1 MHGPVTKRRNLKSRR
16 NRRAEGSVT
25 VFLIMALA
33 FVFLF
38 TSVLIEFSRI
48 GAAEAQARRLARSGV
63 RSLMSAYDTELQER
77 YGLFAYGSGEGE
89 ALISKVLD
97 GSLTR
102 SGRADGFQLI
112 PLELESSTLAWSRP
126 LANHEV
132 FERAIQEEMKYK
144 APIDF
149 ALELAGKFKPMAG
162 AMQEASRATNLYGQL
177 EPLYE
182 RRSQALDRMAE
193 SRRQGGEQMKP
204 ILDAVSEP
212 GRAPGGI
219 HFGPVIRAE
228 DVAAGYEQY
237 FEMYYADKYRAP
249 RTPPAYTSELLAYA
263 GGTSRVLDRLRTAA
277 GALETGHAESVTQ
290 AGQALAEA
298 EAINEEMKRVITA
311 YDESSSGAGYDSASS
326 WDIPDGGAQAAAGTE
341 ARKLRE
347 RSEELILSDAEILAL
362 KNGLSRQESRYREA
376 KPSIVRLP
384 ELLSP
389 ALGLNGDGQ
398 SMRSAVRLA
407 WDEAAAYAEDYG
419 PNGRIL
425 TGELAELERRNVS
438 DMERKQTEKQAK
450 AKLGDA
456 LKLVNKLRDLKDQ
469 AGASMQKYEEL
480 KAYFGQIQAMNAGG
494 EAEAGASGLSANP
507 YAAGDAA
514 MGEMDQVYGTIGG
527 ILSGARDRLYQS
539 EYAAQYYKP
548 LEVTALSRLVRN
560 PGTQA
565 AEELVRHLDP
575 AAQELE
581 YILYGFHNPGGNLAA
596 AFGEIFAMRLAV
608 RTMEGLT
615 EKAGLGNPLAVMAA
629 ALLYGVNQAV
639 ADMLKLCTDGSIE
652 LSKFVRLELTYRDHL
667 RLFMLLH
674 GSGKEQLS
682 RMLAL
687 IRLNT
692 GIDPAEKSTYV
703 SAEMRFGMKMW
714 FLPGLFKLLKTGD
727 SSGKVEGNTY
737 FTVQSADFVY

>member
-1 MHGPVTKRRNLKSRR
+1 MHGPVTKRRNVKSRR
-16 NRRAEGSVT
+16 NRRTEGSVT

-77 YGLFAYGSGEGE
+77 YGLFVYGSGEGE

-102 SGRADGFQLI
+102 SGRTDGFQLV
-112 PLELESSTLAWSRP
+112 PLELESSTLAWSRQ
-126 LANHEV
+126 LAEHEV
-132 FERAIQEEMKYK
+132 FQRAIQQEMKYK

-149 ALELAGKFKPMAG
+149 ALEVAGKFKPMAG

-182 RRSQALDRMAE
+182 RREQALERMAE

-204 ILDAVSEP
+204 ILDAISEP
-212 GRAPGGI
+212 GRAPEGI
-219 HFGPVIRAE
+219 YFGPVVRAE

-237 FEMYYADKYRAP
+237 LEMYYADKYRAP
-249 RTPPAYTSELLAYA
+249 RTPPAYASELLAYA

-277 GALETGHAESVTQ
+277 GLLETGHVESITQ

-298 EAINEEMKRVITA
+298 EAINAEMKRVIA
-311 YDESSSGAGYDSASS
+311 SYDESSSGAGYDSANS
-326 WDIPDGGAQAAAGTE
+326 WDIPDSGAQPAAGTE

-347 RSEELILSDAEILAL
+347 RSEELILSDTEILAL
-362 KNGLSRQESRYREA
+362 KEGLSRQESRYLEA

-384 ELLSP
+384 EFLSP
-389 ALGLNGDGQ
+389 AMGLNGDGQ

-407 WDEAAAYAEDYG
+407 WEEAAAYAGDYG
-419 PNGRIL
+419 QNGHIL
-425 TGELAELERRNVS
+425 TDELAELERRNVS
-438 DMERKQTEKQAK
+438 DRERKQTEKQAK

-469 AGASMQKYEEL
+469 AGASMRKYEEL
-480 KAYFGQIQAMNAGG
+480 KTYFEQIQAINGGG
-494 EAEAGASGLSANP
+494 EAEAGTSDLSSNP

-514 MGEMDQVYGTIGG
+514 MGEMDQVYGAIGG
-527 ILSGARDRLYQS
+527 ILSGARDRLFQS

-560 PGTQA
+560 PGTGA
-565 AEELVRHLDP
+565 AEELVRHLAP
-575 AAQELE
+575 EAQELE
-581 YILYGFHNPGGNLAA
+581 YILYGYHNPGGNLAA

-615 EKAGLGNPLAVMAA
+615 EKASLGNPLAVMAA

-652 LSKFVRLELTYRDHL
+652 LSKYVRLELTYRDHL

-737 FTVQSADFVY
+737 YTVQSADFVY